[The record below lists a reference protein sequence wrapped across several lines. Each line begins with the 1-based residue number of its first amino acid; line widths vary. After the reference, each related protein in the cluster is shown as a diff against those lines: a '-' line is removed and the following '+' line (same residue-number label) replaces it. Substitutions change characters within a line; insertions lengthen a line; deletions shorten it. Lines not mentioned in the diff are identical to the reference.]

1 MLELVATDASDD
13 PALRLRLLT
22 AADLPAV
29 SRWLATS
36 HVRQWWRDPADLEA
50 VESKYLPRIRGDE
63 PTEVFVVEWGGR
75 SVGLIQRYRF
85 ADYGGWAVTVSD
97 AGLAFPDAAG
107 IDYMIGEVDFVGRG
121 IGSRLILDFSQRL
134 FDELLD
140 VMTIVVTPHAGNV
153 ASRRVLEK
161 SGYEHVWTGSLDS
174 DDPADS
180 GPAAIY
186 VRHRTKPGTAN

>member
-1 MLELVATDASDD
+1 MTTGAQDE
-13 PALRLRLLT
+13 PAIRLRPLT

-29 SRWLATS
+29 SEWLGTR

-50 VESKYLPRIRGDE
+50 VEAKYLPRIRGDE
-63 PTEVFVVEWGGR
+63 PTEVYVIECGDR
-75 SVGLIQRYRF
+75 SVGIIQRYRF
-85 ADYGGWAVTVSD
+85 ADYGSWAATLSE

-107 IDYMIGEVDFVGRG
+107 IDYMIGEGDCVGRG
-121 IGSRLILDFSQRL
+121 LGSRVVSEFSRRL
-134 FDELLD
+134 FDAYAD
-140 VMTIVVTPHAGNV
+140 VVTIVVTPQAGNV

-186 VRHRTKPGTAN
+186 VRHRWPETAD